1 MTHDTVTI
9 RVSVEGDRVLLERLN
24 GTAPRNDDKRKL
36 HTDIKSLGAFE
47 ANVGTAHHLVNEA
60 WGIDPQLVT
69 FVDPNGNE
77 LHPT

>member
-1 MTHDTVTI
+1 MTHDIVLI
-9 RVSVEGDRVLLERLN
+9 RVSAEGDDVMFERLH
-24 GTAPRNDDKRKL
+24 GKAPRNDDKKKL
-36 HTDIKSLGAFE
+36 HTEIKSLGAFE
-47 ANVGTAHHLVNEA
+47 SDVGTARHLVYEV